1 MIIYKVH
8 VGHGFPLAQK
18 AINKLGEQGW
28 RLVGCFCRHG
38 YPDKEF
44 WYYFI
49 REEEA

>member
-8 VGHGFPLAQK
+8 VEDGSPLTK
-18 AINKLGEQGW
+18 NDMNKLGERGW
-28 RLVGCFCRHG
+28 RLVGCFCRDG

-49 REEEA
+49 REEET